1 MKIRVVK
8 KVMNKTIKHYTNIY
22 SKYDSNHYY
31 IKIRQDFLKDCLSQY
46 RHILNNSKT
55 EIKPFMR
62 FIKEYKHSVLNKP
75 IYDSKKNPLYIQYF
89 IQDVFDICMT
99 DDI

>member
-1 MKIRVVK
+1 
-8 KVMNKTIKHYTNIY
+8 MNKTIKRYTHIY
-22 SKYDSNHYY
+22 SKYCPEYY
-31 IKIRQDFLKDCLSQY
+31 IKARKEFLNDCISQY
-46 RHILNNSKT
+46 KHILNNPKK

-62 FIKEYKHSVLNKP
+62 FIKEYKHSVLNTP
-75 IYDSKKNPLYIQYF
+75 IYDNKKNPIYIRYF

>member
-1 MKIRVVK
+1 MKIRIVK
-8 KVMNKTIKHYTNIY
+8 KIMNRTIKHYNKIY
-22 SKYDSNHYY
+22 SKYCSNYY
-31 IKIRQDFLKDCLSQY
+31 IRVRQDFLKECLSQY
-46 RHILNNSKT
+46 KHILNNSNK

-75 IYDSKKNPLYIQYF
+75 IYEGKNPLYIRYF
-89 IQDVFDICMT
+89 IQDVFDICMN

>member
-1 MKIRVVK
+1 MKIRIVK
-8 KVMNKTIKHYTNIY
+8 KVMNKTIKRYNNIY
-22 SKYDSNHYY
+22 SKYCSDYY
-31 IKIRQDFLKDCLSQY
+31 IKARRDFLNDCISQY
-46 RHILNNSKT
+46 KHILNNPKK

-75 IYDSKKNPLYIQYF
+75 IYSDSKSPIYIQYF

-99 DDI
+99 DSI

>member
-8 KVMNKTIKHYTNIY
+8 KIMNKTIKRYTNIY
-22 SKYDSNHYY
+22 SKYCSDYY
-31 IKIRQDFLKDCLSQY
+31 IKARRDFLNDCISQY
-46 RHILNNSKT
+46 KHTLNNPNK

-75 IYDSKKNPLYIQYF
+75 IYKGKNPLYIQYF

-99 DDI
+99 DEI

>member
-1 MKIRVVK
+1 MKIRIVK
-8 KVMNKTIKHYTNIY
+8 KIMNGTIKHYNNFY
-22 SKYDSNHYY
+22 SKYCPNYY
-31 IKIRQDFLKDCLSQY
+31 IKVRQDFLKECLSQY
-46 RHILNNSKT
+46 KHILNNPNK

-75 IYDSKKNPLYIQYF
+75 IYGGKNPLYIQYF
-89 IQDVFDICMT
+89 IQDVFDICMN

>member
-1 MKIRVVK
+1 MKIRIVK
-8 KVMNKTIKHYTNIY
+8 KIMNKTIKRYNNIY
-22 SKYDSNHYY
+22 SKYCSNYY
-31 IKIRQDFLKDCLSQY
+31 IKVRQDFLKDCLSQY
-46 RHILNNSKT
+46 KHILNNPKK

-75 IYDSKKNPLYIQYF
+75 IYNSKSPIYIQYF
-89 IQDVFDICMT
+89 IQDVFDICIT

>member
-1 MKIRVVK
+1 MKVRIVK
-8 KVMNKTIKHYTNIY
+8 KIMNQTIKHYTNIY
-22 SKYDSNHYY
+22 SKYCFDYY
-31 IKIRQDFLKDCLSQY
+31 IEARQEFLKDCISQY
-46 RHILNNSKT
+46 KHILNNPNK

-62 FIKEYKHSVLNKP
+62 FIKEYKDSVLNKP
-75 IYDSKKNPLYIQYF
+75 IYDSKSPIYIQYF

>member
-1 MKIRVVK
+1 MKIRTVK
-8 KVMNKTIKHYTNIY
+8 KIMNKTIKYYNSIY
-22 SKYDSNHYY
+22 SKYCPNYY
-31 IKIRQDFLKDCLSQY
+31 IRVRQDFLKDCLSQY
-46 RHILNNSKT
+46 KHILNNSNK

-75 IYDSKKNPLYIQYF
+75 IYKRKSPLYIQYF
-89 IQDVFDICMT
+89 IQDVFDICMN

>member
-1 MKIRVVK
+1 MKIRIIK
-8 KVMNKTIKHYTNIY
+8 KIMNKTIKRYNNIY
-22 SKYDSNHYY
+22 SKYCPNYY
-31 IKIRQDFLKDCLSQY
+31 IIVRQDFLKECLSQY
-46 RHILNNSKT
+46 KHILNNPNK

-75 IYDSKKNPLYIQYF
+75 IYEKNNPLYIRYF
-89 IQDVFDICMT
+89 IQDVFDICMN

>member
-1 MKIRVVK
+1 MKIRIVK
-8 KVMNKTIKHYTNIY
+8 KIMNQTIKHYTNIY
-22 SKYDSNHYY
+22 SKYCIDYS
-31 IKIRQDFLKDCLSQY
+31 IKARQEFLKDCILQY
-46 RHILNNSKT
+46 KHILNNPKK

-62 FIKEYKHSVLNKP
+62 FIKEYRDSVLNTHIYNSKSP
-75 IYDSKKNPLYIQYF
+75 IYIQYF

>member
-1 MKIRVVK
+1 MKIRIVK
-8 KVMNKTIKHYTNIY
+8 KIMNQTIKHYTNIY
-22 SKYDSNHYY
+22 SKYCSDYY
-31 IKIRQDFLKDCLSQY
+31 IKARQEFLKDCISQY
-46 RHILNNSKT
+46 KHILNNPKK

-75 IYDSKKNPLYIQYF
+75 IYIDSKSPIYIQYF

>member
-1 MKIRVVK
+1 MKIRTVK
-8 KVMNKTIKHYTNIY
+8 KVMNKTIKRYTNIY
-22 SKYDSNHYY
+22 SKYCSEYR
-31 IKIRQDFLKDCLSQY
+31 IKARRDFLNDCISQY
-46 RHILNNSKT
+46 KHILNNPKK

-62 FIKEYKHSVLNKP
+62 FIKEYKHSTLNKP
-75 IYDSKKNPLYIQYF
+75 IYRGKNPIYIQYY

>member
-1 MKIRVVK
+1 MKIRTVK
-8 KVMNKTIKHYTNIY
+8 KIMNQTIKYYNNICYKYCSNY
-22 SKYDSNHYY
+22 S
-31 IKIRQDFLKDCLSQY
+31 IRVRQDFLKECLSQY
-46 RHILNNSKT
+46 KHILNNPKK

-75 IYDSKKNPLYIQYF
+75 IYEGKNPLYIQYF
-89 IQDVFDICMT
+89 IQDVFNICMN

>member
-1 MKIRVVK
+1 
-8 KVMNKTIKHYTNIY
+8 MNRTIKYCNNSY
-22 SKYDSNHYY
+22 SKYCPNYSLKVRY
-31 IKIRQDFLKDCLSQY
+31 DFLKECLSKY
-46 RHILNNSKT
+46 KHILNNSNK

-75 IYDSKKNPLYIQYF
+75 IYKGKNPLYIQYF
-89 IQDVFDICMT
+89 IQDVFDICMN